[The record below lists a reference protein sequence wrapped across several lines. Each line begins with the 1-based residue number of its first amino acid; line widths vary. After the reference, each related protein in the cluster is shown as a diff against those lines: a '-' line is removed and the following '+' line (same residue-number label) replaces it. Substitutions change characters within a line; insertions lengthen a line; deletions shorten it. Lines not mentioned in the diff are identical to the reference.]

1 MLYLLPTLCLG
12 SCSNFQPYGVY
23 EFRLGKTDGA
33 HFGVSAELKNEENE
47 AHKQD
52 GAKNM
57 RLALDLGSEY
67 SIEAIAEQYAEEY
80 PMFEGLINDILKLI
94 PQDHA
99 VDGYYIMTDIKNP
112 NYGTRV
118 RIGSDY
124 IYDTIKELYPDIED
138 IENISSLTGPEFVE
152 MVVAAYVNE
161 KQFTL
166 QIPVSKDDL
175 IQQLAW
181 YGHYLDFNSH
191 QLLTELDPAK
201 LPGPKGEDRIG
212 VHPGVTKD
220 DKGNII
226 ETDADKMNK
235 TFEFEFSKTYLYQEK
250 DGIELPVGSFV
261 VRQNENGKKRLYFSS
276 FDEEMSPFNI
286 TGKVAVKGLL
296 SDEYVNIEFD
306 TAEGSDGDAVAV
318 DYNDKAGKEEGF
330 TDKKGTLFTFNT
342 FMKEPFEFRDFHD
355 VKVGLAKI

>member
-1 MLYLLPTLCLG
+1 MLYLLPALCLG

-33 HFGVSAELKNEENE
+33 HFGVSAELKNEVNE
-47 AHKQD
+47 KHE

-57 RLALDLGSEY
+57 RLALDIGSEY

-80 PMFEGLINDILKLI
+80 PMFENLINEILKLI

-112 NYGTRV
+112 SYGTRV

-138 IENISSLTGPEFVE
+138 IEDLSSLTGPELVE

-181 YGHYLDFNSH
+181 YGHYLDFSSH
-191 QLLTELDPAK
+191 QLLTELDPTK
-201 LPGPKGEDRIG
+201 LPGPEGENRIG
-212 VHPGVTKD
+212 VHPSVTKD
-220 DKGNII
+220 EKGNVID
-226 ETDADKMNK
+226 TDVDKMNK
-235 TFEFEFSKTYLYQEK
+235 AFKFEFSKTYLYQEK
-250 DGIELPVGSFV
+250 DGINLPVGSFV
-261 VRQNENGKKRLYFSS
+261 VEKDENDKRVLYFDP
-276 FDEEMSPFNI
+276 FDDDMSLTEI
-286 TGKVAVKGLL
+286 KGKLAVKGLL
-296 SDEYVNIEFD
+296 ED
-306 TAEGSDGDAVAV
+306 TYKDITFAAAKVSKEVSVTPNG
-318 DYNDKAGKEEGF
+318 KTGKEEGF
-330 TDKKGTLFTFNT
+330 FDEVGTEFTFDS
-342 FMKEPFEFRDFHD
+342 FVKEPFEFRDFHD

>member
-33 HFGVSAELKNEENE
+33 HFGVSAELKNEVNE
-47 AHKQD
+47 KHE

-124 IYDTIKELYPDIED
+124 IYDTIKELFPDIED
-138 IENISSLTGPEFVE
+138 IEDLSSLTGPELVE
-152 MVVAAYVNE
+152 MVAAAYVNE

-181 YGHYLDFNSH
+181 YGHYLDFSGH

-201 LPGPKGEDRIG
+201 LPGPEGENRIG
-212 VHPGVTKD
+212 VHPSVTKD
-220 DKGNII
+220 EKGNVIS
-226 ETDADKMNK
+226 TDVDKMNK
-235 TFEFEFSKTYLYQEK
+235 AFEFEFSRTYLYQEV
-250 DGIELPVGSFV
+250 DGINLAVGSFV
-261 VRQNENGKKRLYFSS
+261 VRKDDNEKRRLYFSP
-276 FDEEMSPFNI
+276 FDEAMSLTGI
-286 TGKVAVKGLL
+286 TGKVAIKGLMVE
-296 SDEYVNIEFD
+296 EYKEIKFS
-306 TAEGSDGDAVAV
+306 AAKGSDGAAVAV
-318 DYNDKAGKEEGF
+318 DYNEKSGKEEGF
-330 TDKKGTLFTFNT
+330 IDGNETLFTFDT